1 MDYICLNKKRKI
13 FYKKNVITK
22 ISNVAKMILDFDG
35 VLVNT
40 LQSYRQAIIAVVDY
54 YFLKLLGLKG
64 ERRKLITLDNIQ
76 RFKDTGLYNNDW
88 KLSYTFIIYYLT
100 VLMYKLKK
108 IGILNDFIKEF
119 KIIQFFEINNFLS
132 ILREVSNFLKC
143 YEIKTNDLVQLK
155 KESTV
160 SLDFLTNTK
169 NLDFF
174 KDEDITAFIKKLV
187 PYHIN
192 KPDLLKRLFEETYLG
207 EKLFNKF
214 YNNSSI
220 FRFKESFLE
229 KEFFIPKTET
239 LSTFTSRFG
248 KLPIYSEKSRI
259 QANYLLKKACFK
271 EFFNVEKSIFL
282 EDFIKSGVNK
292 KDVKLG
298 KPNSLLFIEMIK
310 NLVGK
315 NKVIY
320 IGDSIADALLVA
332 NARLKGM
339 NKVLFFGVLCSS
351 HSPEK
356 LLFKYKEYEADVI
369 MTDLNDIPYIL
380 EFLGGK
386 N

>member
-1 MDYICLNKKRKI
+1 MDYSCLNKKRKI

-64 ERRKLITLDNIQ
+64 DRRKLITLDNIQ

-88 KLSYTFIIYYLT
+88 KLSYTFIVYYLT
-100 VLMYKLKK
+100 ILMYKLKK

-119 KIIQFFEINNFLS
+119 KNIQFFEINNFLS

-143 YEIKTNDLVQLK
+143 YEIKINDLVQLK

-160 SLDFLTNTK
+160 SLDFLTTTK

-187 PYHIN
+187 PYNID

-214 YNNSSI
+214 Y
-220 FRFKESFLE
+220 RDTSF
-229 KEFFIPKTET
+229 PKD
-239 LSTFTSRFG
+239 
-248 KLPIYSEKSRI
+248 I
-259 QANYLLKKACFK
+259 Q
-271 EFFNVEKSIFL
+271 
-282 EDFIKSGVNK
+282 
-292 KDVKLG
+292 
-298 KPNSLLFIEMIK
+298 
-310 NLVGK
+310 
-315 NKVIY
+315 
-320 IGDSIADALLVA
+320 
-332 NARLKGM
+332 
-339 NKVLFFGVLCSS
+339 
-351 HSPEK
+351 
-356 LLFKYKEYEADVI
+356 
-369 MTDLNDIPYIL
+369 
-380 EFLGGK
+380 
-386 N
+386 